1 MSDASA
7 KLARI
12 FRAESPRVLSSLI
25 YYTRDLELAEDALQ
39 DACEQAAIKWP
50 MQGVPDNPASWI
62 YTVSKRKLIDKLRQ
76 NSSRR
81 AEQTLA
87 LISDSFS
94 HDAGVSETAYAI
106 GDERLRLIFTCCHPA
121 LNEQA
126 RVALT
131 LKTLC
136 GLGIKQIARAY
147 LSSEIA
153 ITQRL
158 TRARRK
164 IRDGG
169 IAYEI
174 PDGESLEQRLPSV
187 LAVIYLIYNE
197 SYSAY
202 ESQTLTRADL
212 AGEAIRLG
220 RVLLGLLARPEVAGL
235 LALMLF
241 HDARR
246 EARSSLVCPYIPLE
260 QQDRSLWKQDA
271 IKEGNDLLA
280 IAMQAG
286 KPDSFQVQA
295 AISALHCAAKSWR
308 QTDWPQIQLLYS
320 SLYKLAPS
328 PIILLNQAVAYAH
341 GGDPEYAY
349 SCIKALEGQLYNY
362 QPYYA
367 ARAEVETRLS
377 LLHQAV
383 ASYDQ
388 AIALSQNSTERDFL
402 TAKRKPLE

>member
-1 MSDASA
+1 
-7 KLARI
+7 
-12 FRAESPRVLSSLI
+12 VLSSLI
-25 YYTRDLELAEDALQ
+25 YYTRDIELAEDALQ
-39 DACEQAAIKWP
+39 DACEQAAMKWP
-50 MQGVPDNPASWI
+50 QQGSPDNPAAWLH
-62 YTVSKRKLIDKLRQ
+62 TVAKRKLIDKLRQ
-76 NSSRR
+76 GSSRK
-81 AEQTLA
+81 AEHTIG
-87 LISDSFS
+87 LIRDSFN
-94 HDAGVSETAYAI
+94 HDAAMSESAYSI
-106 GDERLRLIFTCCHPA
+106 PDERLRLIFTCCHPA

-136 GLGIKQIARAY
+136 GLSTKQIARAY
-147 LSSEIA
+147 LSTEIA

-202 ESQTLTRADL
+202 ESQTLTRAEL
-212 AGEAIRLG
+212 AAEAIRLG
-220 RVLLGLLARPEVAGL
+220 RILVNLLPRAEVAGL

-246 EARSSLVCPYIPLE
+246 EARSNATHPYIPLE

-271 IKEGNDLLA
+271 IQEANDLLV
-280 IAMQAG
+280 IAMLAG

-295 AISALHCAAKSWR
+295 AISALHCSAKSWV
-308 QTDWPQIQLLYS
+308 QTDWRQIQLLYS
-320 SLYKLAPS
+320 SLYKMAPS
-328 PIILLNQAVAYAH
+328 AIILLNQAVAYAH
-341 GGDPEYAY
+341 GGDPEHAY
-349 SCIKALEGQLYNY
+349 SRIKALYSQLHNY

-367 ARAEVETRLS
+367 ARAEVESRLS
-377 LLHQAV
+377 LIPRAIE
-383 ASYDQ
+383 SYDH
-388 AIALSQNSTERDFL
+388 AISLSQNNVERDFL
-402 TAKRKPLE
+402 VAKRRSLG

>member
-7 KLARI
+7 KLAQI
-12 FRAESPRVLSSLI
+12 FRSESGRVLSSLI

-39 DACEQAAIKWP
+39 DACEQASIKWP
-50 MQGVPDNPASWI
+50 EQGTPDNPAAWL

-76 NSSRR
+76 RGSRR

-87 LISDSFS
+87 LIRDSFS
-94 HDAGVSETAYAI
+94 HDSTVAEATYPI
-106 GDERLRLIFTCCHPA
+106 PDERLRLIFTCCHPA

-136 GLGIKQIARAY
+136 GLSIKQIARAY

-153 ITQRL
+153 MTQRL
-158 TRARRK
+158 TRAKRK
-164 IRDGG
+164 IRDAG

-174 PDGESLEQRLPSV
+174 PGDETFEQRLPSV

-212 AGEAIRLG
+212 ATEAIRLG
-220 RVLLGLLARPEVAGL
+220 RILLSLLPRPEVAGL

-246 EARSSLVCPYIPLE
+246 EARSSRAQPYIPLE
-260 QQDRSLWKQDA
+260 QQDRSLWKQDS
-271 IKEGNDLLA
+271 IKEGNDLLGV
-280 IAMQAG
+280 AMQVG

-308 QTDWPQIQLLYS
+308 QTDWSQIQLLYS

-341 GGDPEYAY
+341 GDDPEYAY
-349 SCIKALEGQLYNY
+349 SCIKVLQEQLHDY

-367 ARAEVETRLS
+367 ARADVETRLS
-377 LLHQAV
+377 LTPQAI
-383 ASYDQ
+383 ASYDR
-388 AIALSQNSTERDFL
+388 AITLSKNGIERDFL
-402 TAKRKPLE
+402 MTKRSSLG